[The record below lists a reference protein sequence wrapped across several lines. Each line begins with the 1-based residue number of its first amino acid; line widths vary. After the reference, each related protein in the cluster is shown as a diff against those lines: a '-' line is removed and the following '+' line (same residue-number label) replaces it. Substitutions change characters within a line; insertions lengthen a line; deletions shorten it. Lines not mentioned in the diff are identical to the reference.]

1 MEKNQFK
8 IKTIL
13 KNKYLKNYSEER
25 VLILMQWLSAR
36 DNFAPQKIFNNIWTT
51 YGAIFGYQKVCGRGG
66 RGAATITEVKDVVV
80 CILHSILMHR
90 TTTHSNEGKEDE
102 KEEK

>member
-1 MEKNQFK
+1 MEQNQFK

-36 DNFAPQKIFNNIWTT
+36 DNFAPQETFNNIWSHLWLSK
-51 YGAIFGYQKVCGRGG
+51 G
-66 RGAATITEVKDVVV
+66 
-80 CILHSILMHR
+80 MW
-90 TTTHSNEGKEDE
+90 
-102 KEEK
+102 